1 MPGTA
6 IVRVIESELTN
17 FTILALTWAWRCNRA
32 IIEAMLVIASSSFAL
47 KWGVV
52 LVEPSL
58 E

>member
-6 IVRVIESELTN
+6 IVRVIESELTH
-17 FTILALTWAWRCNRA
+17 FTTLALTWAWMCNRT

-47 KWGVV
+47 KWCVV
-52 LVEPSL
+52 LVDPSL